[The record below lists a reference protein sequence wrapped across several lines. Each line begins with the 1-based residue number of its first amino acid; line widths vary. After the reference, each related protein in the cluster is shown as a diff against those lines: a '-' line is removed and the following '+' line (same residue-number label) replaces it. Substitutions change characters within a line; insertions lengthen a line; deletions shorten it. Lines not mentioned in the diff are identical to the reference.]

1 MPGPVQNLF
10 GTSEAARVRI
20 GLEPVYNAFESLAL
34 LHRTEDV
41 SGLDEWVT
49 RTVAALTPEQ
59 REKHRLVMV
68 GLHYAANPDG
78 NWPSFLDYLAHL
90 SAMAPDALR
99 DKMLQ
104 IYIRVRRDQSVT
116 CPTMLDKPLPVDL
129 DAVLASPDSYVRF
142 LADRWGAEMIEPELE
157 KRAYT
162 YVMDPPAMQALI
174 VSHLREMW
182 HNHLALEWER
192 VRPMLQD
199 AVQAAQELDLTGA
212 DDLQAARLITGQELD
227 EESWCP
233 LLKRA
238 NQIVFVPSA
247 HVGPYLG
254 QFCERDTV
262 RILYGARLPEGVAFS
277 APDLSRAE
285 ILVRL
290 NALADSNRLHILKRI
305 SELGEQSSLDV
316 IADLQLSQSTVS
328 RHLKQLTATGYL
340 VERRCN
346 GAKCYKLNPSRIQAT
361 LQALSTFLLSR

>member
-10 GTSEAARVRI
+10 ATPEAARVRVGI
-20 GLEPVYNAFESLAL
+20 EPVYNAFESLAL
-34 LHRTEDV
+34 LNRGETT

-49 RTVAALTPEQ
+49 HTAAAMTPEQ
-59 REKHRLVMV
+59 RETHRLVMI
-68 GLHYAANPDG
+68 GLHYAANPDAS
-78 NWPSFLDYLAHL
+78 WPSFLDYIAHL
-90 SAMAPDALR
+90 AALDPRALR

-104 IYIRVRRDQSVT
+104 IYIRVRPDQSVT
-116 CPTMLDKPLPVDL
+116 CPTMLDEPLPVDL
-129 DAVLASPDSYVRF
+129 GAVLAGPDAYVRF
-142 LADRWGAEMIEPELE
+142 LTERWGADAIDPDLE

-182 HNHLALEWER
+182 HTHLALEWAR
-192 VRPMLQD
+192 VRPMLDD
-199 AVQAAQELDLTGA
+199 AVQAAQELDLAGMS
-212 DDLQAARLITGQELD
+212 DLEAASLITGQELD
-227 EESWCP
+227 EELWGP
-233 LLKRA
+233 LLERA
-238 NQIVFVPSA
+238 RQIVFAPSA

-290 NALADSNRLHILKRI
+290 NALADSNRLRILRLI
-305 SELGEQSSLDV
+305 SERGEQSSLDV

-340 VERRCN
+340 LERRYN
-346 GAKCYKLNPSRIQAT
+346 SAKYYKLNPNRIQAT
-361 LQALSTFLLSR
+361 LQALSAFLLGR